1 MSFGKLMEGRKLEDI
16 RELVDVTDH
25 KTRDQARKTGSP
37 ADLQMPFEE
46 AGWGWM
52 KEVVG
57 RTGFEPVK
65 AEPVDL
71 QSTPFDRFGT
81 YPIGGRTSYTQ
92 WRAGA
97 SLFCQKFFTR
107 PFAC

>member
-1 MSFGKLMEGRKLEDI
+1 
-16 RELVDVTDH
+16 
-25 KTRDQARKTGSP
+25 
-37 ADLQMPFEE
+37 
-46 AGWGWM
+46 M

-81 YPIGGRTSYTQ
+81 YPIGEERPTRNGVR
-92 WRAGA
+92 GPV
-97 SLFCQKFFTR
+97 FFDR
-107 PFAC
+107 KILCGLLHVDSVQENR